1 MSKSC
6 SFLVLFLLFALRASA
21 QFLDVSPGEIAP
33 YNNLTDLLRDHLTG
47 SGIEILDVQFD
58 GVPAAVGYF
67 TGGDDAIGL
76 HRGLM
81 LSTGRASN
89 QGASYGAQ
97 DPGID
102 FASTD
107 NDFDLNDDLLAA
119 QTTGPL
125 YDLVRYRITFRASS
139 DSIRFRYVFASEE
152 YPEYSCSPFNDVFG
166 FFLEGP
172 GYAAPVN
179 IARVPGSNL
188 PVAINNVHPNN
199 PIYNCPPQN
208 LSFYHDNNQSN
219 EQPVYDGFLDIFT
232 AEAAVQPCGVYTM
245 TLALAD
251 VSDGVYDSAVFLE
264 ANSFV
269 AEADISVSFSPGE
282 AVLPENALAD
292 TIAMTFSAIPP
303 DLLPLTLSLEGTAE
317 NGVDYEPLA
326 AAYTISTTDT
336 VLHLLIQPL
345 ADTLDE
351 LFETVALTVRDTGCF
366 YRVFNIYLA
375 DPDSAFKP
383 LQIAT
388 LNGGL
393 AVLNAASPS
402 ALNHLGWTVSNN
414 NPLPIDPPLTMVYSD
429 LTVLA
434 GGDGQKP
441 ADLAAAGKM
450 PLSTLSDLSL
460 LESVCVNIQHGWDG
474 DLNLYL
480 FAPNGRFVELS
491 TNNGGN
497 GDNYT
502 NTCFSPSATQ
512 SITFGAPF
520 APASAAP
527 FTGSFQPEGNW
538 NDILDAPL
546 DGVWRLGLLD
556 DNAGFQGQLLDWSLS
571 FSGVS
576 LGAFQYKWSTGDTS
590 QTLMVTEA
598 GMYTVT
604 ISNALSA
611 FTQTFVVQPECSV
624 STEIEGGICPGALY
638 EYNGNLF
645 EFPGVYTYTFQ
656 GSNGCDSLVVLTL
669 NALTAYNDS
678 LSVTLAPGETYDF
691 GGQTLSQPGEYVL
704 HLAASNGCDS
714 TITLSLTYSTAA
726 TEPGKLAVLQCSPNP
741 STGQTTLSWEA
752 ARDYQTLRVFDQNG
766 RLVLQKPVNG
776 TGKFILQTAG
786 WAPGW
791 YTIELLA
798 PNGER
803 ARGRLLARH

>member
-1 MSKSC
+1 MSKFFT
-6 SFLVLFLLFALRASA
+6 FLACWLLLAQSVSA
-21 QFLDVSPGEIAP
+21 QFLDVAPGDIAP
-33 YNNLTDLLRDHLTG
+33 YNNMADLLRDHLTG

-58 GVPAAVGYF
+58 GVPAAMGYF

-76 HRGLM
+76 HRGLI
-81 LSTGRASN
+81 LSTGRASS
-89 QGASYGAQ
+89 QGTSNGAQ
-97 DPGID
+97 DTGID

-107 NDFDLNDDLLAA
+107 NNFDLDDDLLAA

-172 GYAAPVN
+172 GYAAPIN

-199 PIYNCPPQN
+199 AIYDCPPLN
-208 LSFYHDNNQSN
+208 ASFYHDNNQSN
-219 EQPVYDGFLDIFT
+219 EQPVYDGFLSIFT

-251 VSDGVYDSAVFLE
+251 VSDGVFDSAVFLE

-303 DLLPLTLSLEGTAE
+303 DLLPLTLSLEGTAT
-317 NGVDYEPLA
+317 NGADYESIA
-326 AAYTISTTDT
+326 TVYTISTSDT
-336 VLHLLIQPL
+336 VLHLLIQPV
-345 ADTLDE
+345 ADTLEE

-366 YRVFNIYLA
+366 YRVFTIYLA

-383 LQIAT
+383 VQITA

-402 ALNHLGWTVSNN
+402 ALNHLDWTVSNN
-414 NPLPIDPPLTMVYSD
+414 NPLAIDPPLTMVYAD
-429 LTVLA
+429 LAVLA

-441 ADLAAAGKM
+441 TDLAAAGKM

-460 LESVCVNIQHGWDG
+460 LESVCVNIQHGWDD

-491 TNNGGN
+491 TDNGGN

-502 NTCFSPSATQ
+502 NTCFSPAATQ

-527 FTGSFQPEGNW
+527 FTGTFQPEGNW
-538 NDILDAPL
+538 NDILGAPL

-556 DNAGFQGQLLDWSLS
+556 DNSGFQGQLLNWSLS
-571 FSGVS
+571 FNGVN
-576 LGAFQYKWSTGDTS
+576 LGAFQYKWNTGDTS
-590 QTLMVTEA
+590 QTLTVTEA

-624 STEIEGGICPGALY
+624 VAEIEAGVCPGSA
-638 EYNGNLF
+638 YNFNGTTL
-645 EFPGVYTYTFQ
+645 ETPGVYTQTLVAP
-656 GSNGCDSLVVLTL
+656 NGCDSLIVLTL
-669 NALTAYNDS
+669 YNFPADNDT
-678 LSVTLAPGETYDF
+678 LHVVLAPGQTYDF
-691 GGQTLSQPGEYVL
+691 YGQTLSQAGEYTQIL
-704 HLAASNGCDS
+704 TNAFGCDS
-714 TITLSLTYSTAA
+714 TIYLLLDIVSTADQLADIA
-726 TEPGKLAVLQCSPNP
+726 TFHISPNP
-741 STGQTTLSWEA
+741 ASGNTLLRWDA
-752 ARDYQTLRVFDQNG
+752 AKGFRQLRVYDPGGRMIYTANVAQTDQWPLRTADWQAGWYWVELSGDAGN
-766 RLVLQKPVNG
+766 
-776 TGKFILQTAG
+776 TAG
-786 WAPGW
+786 K
-791 YTIELLA
+791 
-798 PNGER
+798 
-803 ARGRLLARH
+803 RLLVR